1 MNFLTLPE
9 VTSTLAYISQVGE
22 DVSPYLAL
30 IIGLPLAFWFI
41 GKIVALVRGGFRT
54 RYPRA

>member
-1 MNFLTLPE
+1 MNFITLPE
-9 VTSTLAYISQVGE
+9 LSSTTQYIAQVGA

-41 GKIVALVRGGFRT
+41 GKVVALVRGGFRT

>member
-1 MNFLTLPE
+1 MNFLTLPD
-9 VTSTLAYISQVGE
+9 VSSTLAYIAQVGE

-30 IIGLPLAFWFI
+30 IIGLPLAFWFV
-41 GKIVALVRGGFRT
+41 GKVVALVRGGFRT

>member
-1 MNFLTLPE
+1 MNFITLPDIS
-9 VTSTLAYISQVGE
+9 STTAYIAQVGA

-30 IIGLPLAFWFI
+30 IIGLPLAFWFV
-41 GKIVALVRGGFRT
+41 GKVVALIRGGFRT

>member
-1 MNFLTLPE
+1 MAFLTLPDI
-9 VTSTLAYISQVGE
+9 TSTTAYIAQVGE

-41 GKIVALVRGGFRT
+41 GKVVALVRGGFRT

>member
-1 MNFLTLPE
+1 MNFITLPD
-9 VTSTLAYISQVGE
+9 VTSTLAYIGQVGA

-41 GKIVALVRGGFRT
+41 GKMVALVRGGFRT